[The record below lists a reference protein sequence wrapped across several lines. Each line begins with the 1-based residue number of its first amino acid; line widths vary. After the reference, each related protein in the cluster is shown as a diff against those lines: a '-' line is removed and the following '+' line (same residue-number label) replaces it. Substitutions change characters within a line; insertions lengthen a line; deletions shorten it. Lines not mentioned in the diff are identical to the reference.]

1 MQLYSLQVKTPYVT
15 YTIWISYIFCA
26 QIVAFSH
33 SLNFLVAS
41 QLLDHCSWNTLPRHL
56 RWRLHQLQVSRTSNM
71 DTCVGYTIVWSGIY
85 TSVTD
90 DLTAGVGVSYDS
102 FNSL

>member
-1 MQLYSLQVKTPYVT
+1 
-15 YTIWISYIFCA
+15 
-26 QIVAFSH
+26 
-33 SLNFLVAS
+33 
-41 QLLDHCSWNTLPRHL
+41 
-56 RWRLHQLQVSRTSNM
+56 M

-102 FNSL
+102 LTHSRLNGEVYTV